1 MDGKEIRKGP
11 LVLSQTLLIL
21 RLKYSL
27 LSITYMSHEAII
39 FIREE
44 MSWGGGG
51 VLFQVESQG
60 IFLATLSQPSAALH
74 TDVIPT

>member
-1 MDGKEIRKGP
+1 MDGEEIRKGP
-11 LVLSQTLLIL
+11 LVLPQTLLIL
-21 RLKYSL
+21 RCKYSL

-44 MSWGGGG
+44 TGWGGG

-74 TDVIPT
+74 TDAIPT